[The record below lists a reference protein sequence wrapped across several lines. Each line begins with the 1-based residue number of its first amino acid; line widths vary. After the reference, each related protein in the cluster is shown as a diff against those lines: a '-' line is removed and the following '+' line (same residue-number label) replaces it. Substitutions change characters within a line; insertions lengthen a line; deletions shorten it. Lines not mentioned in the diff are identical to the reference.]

1 MYLHRLEWMA
11 AREPHSVGV
20 SIGVKGSRV
29 GASVVVVAIVLGV
42 VCAAL
47 AMKNLAGCSSMSRTE
62 RTIPSATPTVAPA
75 VPAPDVPRPDLDR
88 GQAAPGNVSGMR

>member
-1 MYLHRLEWMA
+1 MA
-11 AREPHSVGV
+11 VREPHSVGV

-29 GASVVVVAIVLGV
+29 GAGVVVVAIVLGV
-42 VCAAL
+42 VCAL

-75 VPAPDVPRPDLDR
+75 VPEPDVPRPDLDR